1 MKPERWQAVKE
12 LLGAALERAPAD
24 RLSFLSDACGA
35 DLALRAEVES
45 LLAVAERTSGFL
57 EPSAPK
63 APTDIVAIL
72 RTALASAYVI
82 EREVGKGGMAV
93 VYLAQDLRH
102 RRAVALKVLDP
113 ELSSRLGAERFRREI
128 ETAAR
133 LDHPHILPVFDSG
146 EAQGL
151 LWYTMPY
158 VEGES
163 LRQRLERVGQLP
175 VEEALRLTREAA
187 DALDCAH
194 RHGIVHRD
202 VKPEN
207 ILLSAGH
214 VRVAD
219 FGIATVLETTDG
231 GRITQTGITV
241 GSPAYMSPEQAAGTR
256 TLDGRSD
263 IYSLGC
269 VLYELLAGE
278 PPFLAPT
285 PQAIFARRVLEPL
298 PGIRTVRE
306 SVPESLARVLDRA
319 LAKSPADR
327 YPDAKAFMEALDDV
341 NLGEVRASGDRAPNA
356 GTIAIPASG
365 LRRKAVTRAMLIGA
379 AIIALVGSGVVLAR
393 RDHGAR
399 ASAEEAPRVLAV
411 LPFKNLGSPGD
422 QYFADGL
429 TEEITSRLADVKE
442 LGVISRTSADR
453 YRSSSATLKQ
463 IGRELGATYVLEGS
477 VRWEKRPDGTSR
489 IRVTPQLIR
498 VHDDQHLWA
507 DRYDADLR
515 DVFDVQAGIAEQVTM
530 ALGVLIAARAAGQPA
545 GKPTT
550 NLSAYDAYLRGDAA
564 MPTDLSSGAEGL
576 LSAYK
581 GAAEHYQEAVELDST
596 FALAYAKLG
605 RALLGTWIGDSST
618 AVKARAAVERALT
631 LAPELSDAH
640 LARGEYALRIE
651 NDTERGLKELE
662 TAVRLRPN
670 DAEALMELGNTEWNL
685 GRPGRQAIARVE
697 RAAQLDPRTVVRQV
711 VLAFLYQ
718 ESHRFDDAIRTYDR
732 AIELKPEN
740 PGPYTQKAVLY
751 LYRGD
756 INGARRLIRRA
767 AERTDSMG
775 LITAAASTLLP
786 WHSYGILDDGYQR
799 AVLRLPATA
808 FAGDTGLYGVIKGH
822 YSWMHGDSARFRAYF
837 DTAYAFATA
846 RLRESP
852 GNGFY
857 GMVTAGMLAAHGK
870 RAEAY
875 AAHERVYPNAWRKP
889 GEFEARLCVLA
900 GDTERALDVLEQRHW
915 GNELTAEWLRVDPF
929 WDPLRKYPRF
939 QRLLST
945 SPSD

>member
-1 MKPERWQAVKE
+1 MKPERWEVVKQF
-12 LLGAALERAPAD
+12 LDAALERAPAD
-24 RLSFLSDACGA
+24 RAAFLSDACRG

-45 LLAVAERTSGFL
+45 LLAVAEGTSGFL

-63 APTDIVAIL
+63 ASTDIVAIL
-72 RTALASAYVI
+72 RTALASTYLI
-82 EREVGKGGMAV
+82 EREVGQGGMAV

-113 ELSSRLGAERFRREI
+113 ELSSGMAAERFRREI

-146 EAQGL
+146 EVQGH

-163 LRQRLERVGQLP
+163 LRQRLEREGPLP

-207 ILLSAGH
+207 ILLSGGH
-214 VRVAD
+214 ARVAD
-219 FGIATVLETTDG
+219 FGIATALETTG
-231 GRITQTGITV
+231 EGRITHTGVTV
-241 GSPAYMSPEQAAGTR
+241 GSPAYMSPEQAGGAR
-256 TLDGRSD
+256 NLDGRSD

-278 PPFLAPT
+278 PPLLAPT
-285 PQAIFARRVLEPL
+285 PQAIFARRVLESL
-298 PGIRTVRE
+298 PSIRSVRE
-306 SVPESLARVLDRA
+306 SVPESLERSLERA
-319 LAKSPADR
+319 LAKAPEDR
-327 YPDAKAFMEALDDV
+327 YPDAKAFIEALDKVDV
-341 NLGEVRASGDRAPNA
+341 KQVGAPGDRTL
-356 GTIAIPASG
+356 GDRTIANPATG
-365 LRRKAVTRAMLIGA
+365 LHRKLGIRTALLGA
-379 AIIALVGSGVVLAR
+379 AILALVVGGVIMAR
-393 RDHGAR
+393 REGGAR
-399 ASAEEAPRVLAV
+399 ASAEVSPRILAV
-411 LPFKNLGSPGD
+411 LPFKNLGPPGD
-422 QYFADGL
+422 QYFAEGL

-453 YRSSSATLKQ
+453 YRNSNATLKQ
-463 IGRELGATYVLEGS
+463 IGRELGASYVLEGS

-507 DRYDADLR
+507 ERYDADLR
-515 DVFDVQAGIAEQVTM
+515 DVFDVQAGIAEQVTL
-530 ALGVLIAARAAGQPA
+530 ALGVLVAARAAGQPA
-545 GKPTT
+545 EKPTT

-564 MPTDLSSGAEGL
+564 MPTDLSSGATGL
-576 LSAYK
+576 RDAYK
-581 GAAEHYQEAVELDST
+581 SAAEHYQEAVNLDTT

-605 RALLGTWIGDSST
+605 QALLGTYQGDSAT
-618 AVKARAAVERALT
+618 MVRARAAIERALA
-631 LAPELSDAH
+631 LAPDLSDAH
-640 LARGEYALRIE
+640 LARAGIEQDTALV
-651 NDTERGLKELE
+651 LKELE

-670 DAEALMELGNTEWNL
+670 DAEALMQLGNTEWNL
-685 GRPGRQAIARVE
+685 RGAQSQGIAHVE
-697 RAAQLDPRTVVRQV
+697 RAAQLDPRTVKRQV

-718 ESHRFDDAIRTYDR
+718 EAHRYDDAIRTYDR
-732 AIELKPEN
+732 AIALKPEN

-756 INGARRLIRRA
+756 MNGARRLIRQA
-767 AERTDSMG
+767 AQRTDSMG
-775 LITAAASTLLP
+775 LISAAASTLTP
-786 WHSYGILDDGYQR
+786 WHSYGILDAGYQR
-799 AVLRLPATA
+799 AVLELPVTA
-808 FAGDTGLYGVIKGH
+808 FAGDTALYGLVKSYYWWIR
-822 YSWMHGDSARFRAYF
+822 GDSTRHIAYF
-837 DTAYAFATA
+837 DTANAFATA

-852 GNGFY
+852 THVFY
-857 GMVTAGMLAAHGK
+857 GMIAAGNLAAHGR

-875 AAHERVYPNAWRKP
+875 AAHERLFPNAWRKP
-889 GEFEARLCVLA
+889 AEYEARLSVLA
-900 GDTERALDVLEQRHW
+900 GDYERALDVLEQRNW
-915 GNELTAEWLRVDPF
+915 GNELTVAWLRVDPF

-939 QRLLST
+939 QRLLRT
-945 SPSD
+945 SSSN